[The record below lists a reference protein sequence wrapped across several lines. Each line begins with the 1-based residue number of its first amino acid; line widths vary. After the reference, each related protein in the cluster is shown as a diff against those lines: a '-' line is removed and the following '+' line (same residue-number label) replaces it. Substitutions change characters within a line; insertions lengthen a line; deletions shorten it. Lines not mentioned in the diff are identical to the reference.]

1 MGPHT
6 DGVRARRHT
15 GAATLKDVARAA
27 GVSTMTASR
36 VLRGHASVAP
46 ATRDSVLLAAETLG
60 YRRNELARNLRL
72 GRTSSLIGL
81 VVTNLANPFYSE
93 LALGVEAVAEEA
105 GFRVVLANTGEDAER
120 EARLVDELV
129 ARRVDGII
137 VVPAGAD
144 HAHLSPQ
151 RLGHIPVV
159 LCARP
164 PSNIAAD
171 CVLVDD
177 FGGSRE
183 ATIALAATG
192 VQRIG
197 FLGMPPSAW
206 TGSER
211 FRGFCVALDEAG
223 LALDER
229 YVRRNQR
236 TVAAAE
242 AAALEILG
250 LVEPPQA
257 IFGANNRNTIGAI
270 RAVARTGQSV
280 RIAGFDD
287 FELADTL
294 GIPLIV
300 VSYDPADAGREAA
313 QLLLQRVMH
322 GDAPTLDAPRRVVIP
337 TRVVHYGEGAATSTG
352 MLGEVAPART

>member
-1 MGPHT
+1 
-6 DGVRARRHT
+6 
-15 GAATLKDVARAA
+15 
-27 GVSTMTASR
+27 MTPSCCA
-36 VLRGHASVAP
+36 V
-46 ATRDSVLLAAETLG
+46 ETLG

-72 GRTSSLIGL
+72 GRTSGLIGL

-93 LALGVEAVAEEA
+93 LALGVEAVAEQA
-105 GFRVVLANTGEDAER
+105 GYRVVLANTGEDAER
-120 EARLVDELV
+120 EARLIDELV

-144 HAHLSPQ
+144 HAHMAPS

-177 FGGSRE
+177 FGGARE

-192 VQRIG
+192 VRRIG
-197 FLGMPPSAW
+197 YLGMPPSAW

-211 FRGFCVALDEAG
+211 FRGFSVALEEAG
-223 LALDER
+223 LSVDER

-242 AAALEILG
+242 AAALEVLG
-250 LVEPPQA
+250 LVEPPEA
-257 IFGANNRNTIGAI
+257 LFCANNRNTIGAF
-270 RAVARTGQSV
+270 RALGVTRQDV
-280 RIAGFDD
+280 LLAGFDD
-287 FELADTL
+287 FELADRL

-300 VSYDPADAGREAA
+300 VSYEPAEAGREAA
-313 QLLLQRVMH
+313 RLLLDRMAN
-322 GDAPTLDAPRRVVIP
+322 GSPTIDAPRRVVIS
-337 TRVVHYGEGAATSTG
+337 TRIVRYGTDSPVSIGAAP
-352 MLGEVAPART
+352 VAAV